1 MAAAQVLAMAADP
14 RIQLRDKLSRELA
27 QAEHDARIHTRREA
41 GRLGDV
47 PPARALLAIADHA
60 DEVEVS
66 IEKLIG
72 HRQPVGLR
80 LAHAVALAFSN
91 ARHYV
96 FDRLIRTERS
106 YRMTLLGLRHGLD
119 VLRTLREVAAS
130 NHDVK
135 LLKFCDRILVERL
148 CLIEDA
154 EQALAWF
161 AEMPELA
168 LRSNARLVLT
178 TRPNRPSLMLVVK
191 N

>member
-1 MAAAQVLAMAADP
+1 MAADP

-60 DEVEVS
+60 DEVEVV

-80 LAHAVALAFSN
+80 VAHAVALALSN

-119 VLRTLREVAAS
+119 TLRVLREVAAV

-135 LLKFCDRILVERL
+135 LLKFCDLILVERL
-148 CLIEDA
+148 CLI
-154 EQALAWF
+154 
-161 AEMPELA
+161 
-168 LRSNARLVLT
+168 
-178 TRPNRPSLMLVVK
+178 
-191 N
+191 

>member
-1 MAAAQVLAMAADP
+1 MRAANVTDMAADS

-60 DEVEVS
+60 DEVEMV

-72 HRQPVGLR
+72 HRQPIALR

-91 ARHYV
+91 ARHYAL
-96 FDRLIRTERS
+96 DRLIRTERS

-119 VLRTLREVAAS
+119 ALRLLREVAAV
-130 NHDVK
+130 NHDMK
-135 LLKFCDRILVERL
+135 LLKLCDLILVERL

-154 EQALAWF
+154 ELALAWF

-178 TRPNRPSLMLVVK
+178 KRPNRPSMMLVAK
-191 N
+191 T